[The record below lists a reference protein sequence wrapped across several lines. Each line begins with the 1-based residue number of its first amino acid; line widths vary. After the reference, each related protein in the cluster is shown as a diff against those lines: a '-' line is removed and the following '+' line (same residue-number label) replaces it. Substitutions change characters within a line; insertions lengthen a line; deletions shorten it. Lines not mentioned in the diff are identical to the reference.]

1 MYFLKLYTSEVETND
16 EYITKKWLCI
26 FIRNKKQDKG
36 RCRMSK
42 KINLQVNS
50 EIGRLKKVLLHR
62 PGYEIENL
70 TPDLMGRLLFDDIP
84 YLKVAREEHDAFA
97 KIFKDNGVE
106 VYYLEDLIAETLE
119 NEAIK
124 LQFIDEF
131 LSETKLQSAKKK
143 EKVKSYFLSFD
154 NNRDMVDKMMAGL
167 RKEELTFEAT
177 NTLADMVETEDP
189 FIIDPMPNLYFTRD
203 PFATI
208 GSGISLNHMAT
219 VTRNRE
225 TIFAKYIFEHH
236 PMFEGNEVKKWYDRD
251 YKHSIEGGDELI
263 LSDKVVAIGV
273 SERTQA
279 AAIDTIAKRLFS
291 DGQTFD
297 TILAFDI
304 PKTRA
309 FMHLDTVFTMVDYD
323 KFTIHPA
330 IEGPLTVFAIKRV
343 GNNGEYTIEKETL
356 ELEVVLAKHLGLDHV
371 DLIRCGGGPGID
383 AGREQWNDGSN
394 TLAIA
399 PGEVIVYSR
408 NHVTNKLLEENGIKL
423 HIMPSSEL
431 SRGRGG
437 PRCMSMPLEREPL
450 TK

>member
-1 MYFLKLYTSEVETND
+1 
-16 EYITKKWLCI
+16 
-26 FIRNKKQDKG
+26 
-36 RCRMSK
+36 MSK
-42 KINLQVNS
+42 IKLQVNS

-70 TPDLMGRLLFDDIP
+70 TPDLMERLLFDDIP
-84 YLKVAREEHDAFA
+84 YLEIARQEHDAFA
-97 KIFKDNGVE
+97 KIFRDNGVE
-106 VYYLEDLIAETLE
+106 VFYLEDLIAETLE
-119 NEAIK
+119 NETIK
-124 LQFIDEF
+124 HQFIDEF
-131 LSETKLQSAKKK
+131 LSETSIESDAKKAAMK
-143 EKVKSYFLSFD
+143 EYFLGFD
-154 NNRDMVDKMMAGL
+154 NLRDMVDKMMAGV
-167 RKEELTFEAT
+167 RKEEVTFTAH
-177 NTLADMVETEDP
+177 NTLADMCESDYP

-208 GSGISLNHMAT
+208 GTGISLNHMAT

-225 TIFAKYIFEHH
+225 TIFAKYIFSYH
-236 PMFEGNEVKKWYDRD
+236 PNFENEEVKKWYERD
-251 YKHSIEGGDELI
+251 YEYSIEGGDELV
-263 LSDKVVAIGV
+263 LSDKVIAIGV
-273 SERTQA
+273 SQRTQA

-291 DGQTFD
+291 DGQSFD

-330 IEGPLTVFAIKRV
+330 IEGPLTVFAIKKA
-343 GNNGEYTIEKETL
+343 GDNGEYTIEKETMIL
-356 ELEVVLAKHLGLDHV
+356 EDVLAKHLGLEKV

-408 NHVTNKLLEENGIKL
+408 NHVTNKLLEEKGVKL

-437 PRCMSMPLEREPL
+437 PRCMSMPLEREPIN
-450 TK
+450 K

>member
-1 MYFLKLYTSEVETND
+1 MT
-16 EYITKKWLCI
+16 
-26 FIRNKKQDKG
+26 R
-36 RCRMSK
+36 
-42 KINLQVNS
+42 KIKLQVNS

-70 TPDLMGRLLFDDIP
+70 TPDLMERLLFDDIP

-97 KIFKDNGVE
+97 KIFEENGVE
-106 VYYLEDLIAETLE
+106 VFYLEDLIAETLE
-119 NEAIK
+119 NETIK

-131 LSETKLQSAKKK
+131 LSETSIESDAKKETMK
-143 EKVKSYFLSFD
+143 KYFLGYD
-154 NNRDMVDKMMAGL
+154 NLRDMVDKMMAGV
-167 RKEELTFEAT
+167 RKEEVTFTAT
-177 NTLADMVETEDP
+177 NTLADMCESDYP

-208 GSGISLNHMAT
+208 GTGISLNHMAT

-236 PMFEGNEVKKWYDRD
+236 PMFEDQDVKKWYDRD
-251 YKHSIEGGDELI
+251 YEYSIEGGDELI
-263 LSDKVVAIGV
+263 LSEKVVAIGV
-273 SERTQA
+273 SQRTQP

-330 IEGPLTVFAIKRV
+330 IEGPLTVYAIKRA
-343 GNNGEYTIEKETL
+343 GDNGEYTIEKETL
-356 ELEVVLAKHLGLDHV
+356 VLEEVLAKHLGIEKV
-371 DLIRCGGGPGID
+371 ELIRCGGGPGID

-408 NHVTNKLLEENGIKL
+408 NHVTNKLLEEKGVKL

-450 TK
+450 NK